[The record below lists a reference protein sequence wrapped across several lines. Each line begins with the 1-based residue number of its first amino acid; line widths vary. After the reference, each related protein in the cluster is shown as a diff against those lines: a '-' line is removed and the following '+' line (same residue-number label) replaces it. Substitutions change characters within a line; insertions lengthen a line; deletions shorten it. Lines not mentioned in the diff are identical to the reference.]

1 MTDSISGPGI
11 LFVRSRISSPLLS
24 EPTFLHWY
32 DDDHIPEVVAT
43 SGIKS
48 GFRYVDVNK
57 TSPDG
62 DDANATPFLACY
74 PMDRIEFMLS
84 EEFKTINVASEM
96 LPGSKVIYDLAHMD
110 VRFLGLV
117 GKTGRREGVVGPAK
131 FVLTCGVRLDASQAV
146 DGFFERQREEMAKAT
161 GYLRTLSFD
170 LRFARSNAESKRLK
184 GLPAGHQPSIE
195 PSTHLAMH
203 EFEERPDEELVKT
216 LRSSVSELGDV
227 QPEVLVFEL
236 HRVHGERKFFD

>member
-1 MTDSISGPGI
+1 MASSISGPGI

-57 TSPDG
+57 TSPNGNED
-62 DDANATPFLACY
+62 NKTPFLACY
-74 PMDRIEFMLS
+74 PMKKLEFMLG
-84 EEFKTINVASEM
+84 EEFKGINVTSEI
-96 LPGSKVIYDLAHMD
+96 LPGNGVIYDLADMD

-117 GKTGRREGVVGPAK
+117 GKMGEKEEQGPAK
-131 FVLTCGVRLDASQAV
+131 FILTCGVRLGASQSV
-146 DGFFERQREEMAKAT
+146 DGLFERQHEELRKAQ

-170 LRFARSNAESKRLK
+170 LRFARSNAESKKLK
-184 GLPAGHQPSIE
+184 GLPAGDEPSTE
-195 PSTHLAMH
+195 PSTHLAIH
-203 EFEERPDEELVKT
+203 EFEERPDEQLVEIVRK
-216 LRSSVSELGDV
+216 SVSELGDV

-236 HRVHGERKFFD
+236 HRVHGEREFFD